1 MSRDLGDRG
10 EAWAVRRLEQLG
22 YRIVER
28 NYRCPL
34 GEIDCVAVHRGAV
47 VFLEVKARATTA
59 YGDPLE
65 AVDRRKRRKL
75 TRLARYYVAEKNL
88 HGAALRFDV
97 VAVRVEDGAPRVDV
111 IENAFDAV
119 D

>member
-1 MSRDLGDRG
+1 MSRELGGRG

-34 GEIDCVAVHRGAV
+34 GEIDCVAVHRGTV
-47 VFLEVKARATTA
+47 VFLEVKARATAA

-75 TRLARYYVAEKNL
+75 TRLAQYYVAEKNL
-88 HGAALRFDV
+88 HGAPLRFDV
-97 VAVRVEDGAPRVDV
+97 VAVRVDGGEPRVDV
-111 IENAFDAV
+111 IENAFDAAE
-119 D
+119 